1 MYTTNVT
8 KAISNKVFLVICLQD
23 NEKPRVIEQKNSNK
37 TSLPTIDKAEN
48 SYFPVSSVVAST
60 DNSSKLE
67 EPEADVTPLCVKC
80 RTQQFVNLA
89 GAKILTDKFIL
100 RIDEY
105 SLRIFPLAFALYNAF
120 YWMDYL

>member
-1 MYTTNVT
+1 MCTTNFT
-8 KAISNKVFLVICLQD
+8 KAISSKVFLVICLQD
-23 NEKPRVIEQKNSNK
+23 NEKPRVIEQKNSKK

-48 SYFPVSSVVAST
+48 SYFSSVVAST
-60 DNSSKLE
+60 ENSSKLE

-89 GAKILTDKFIL
+89 SAKILTDKVIL
-100 RIDEY
+100 RIDDY
-105 SLRIFPLAFALYNAF
+105 SLRIFPLAFAVYNAF